1 MFEIH
6 EIIDE
11 NKIKQCCARFDVPC
25 FTGCRGFILIDEGKE
40 VGFGAIALKGAVVE
54 LVGVKVLPSHPR
66 SYWDLLN
73 RAVLNVVRNF
83 EGEIKVFVAGND
95 DYYLSLGFEKVEN
108 GYEVMSSDIDL
119 SGECKKH
126 QG

>member
-6 EIIDE
+6 EITDE
-11 NKIKQCCARFDVPC
+11 NKIKQCCSRFAIP
-25 FTGCRGFILIDEGKE
+25 FAEGCRGFILIDEGKE

-54 LVGVKVLPSHPR
+54 LIGVAVDPSHPR

-83 EGEIKVFVAGND
+83 EGPIKVHVTSND
-95 DYYLSLGFEKVEN
+95 DYYLSLGFKKTSD
-108 GYEVMSSDIDL
+108 GYEVLSPDIDL

-126 QG
+126 